1 MDHRLTPRREE
12 KGEKGEMAKPN
23 DGHTHDTNGPE
34 TPIEDGKG
42 NVVYYNQSCSQ
53 CGITTGTRNA

>member
-1 MDHRLTPRREE
+1 
-12 KGEKGEMAKPN
+12 MAKPN

>member
-1 MDHRLTPRREE
+1 
-12 KGEKGEMAKPN
+12 MAKPS

-34 TPIEDGKG
+34 TAIEDGNG

-53 CGITTGTRNA
+53 CGITSGTRPA